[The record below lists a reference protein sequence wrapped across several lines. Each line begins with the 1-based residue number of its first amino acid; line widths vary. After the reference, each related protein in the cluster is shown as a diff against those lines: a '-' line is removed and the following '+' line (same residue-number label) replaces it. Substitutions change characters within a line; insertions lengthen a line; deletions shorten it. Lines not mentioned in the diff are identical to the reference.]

1 MMRYNVFKLT
11 ENDDAGEVSEDD
23 EVVLIDIRGTKSK
36 TCITRRL
43 GRNVFGEVNGLK
55 ATVTRDSRTLTTN
68 LALTAVCLKDKLR
81 RLDSE
86 GGSER
91 IKAR

>member
-1 MMRYNVFKLT
+1 MMRYNIFKLT
-11 ENDDAGEVSEDD
+11 ENDASENDD
-23 EVVLIDIRGTKSK
+23 VVVIDIKGTKSK

-55 ATVTRDSRTLTTN
+55 ATVTRDSKTLTTN
-68 LALTAVCLKDKLR
+68 LALTVGCLRDKLR

>member
-1 MMRYNVFKLT
+1 MMRYNVFKLI
-11 ENDDAGEVSEDD
+11 ENDAGDVSEND
-23 EVVLIDIRGTKSK
+23 EVVIDMRGTKSK

-68 LALTAVCLKDKLR
+68 LTLTVFMRDKLR
-81 RLDSE
+81 RLDTE
-86 GGSER
+86 GLER
-91 IKAR
+91 TKAR

>member
-11 ENDDAGEVSEDD
+11 ENDAGDVSGDD
-23 EVVLIDIRGTKSK
+23 DVVIDMRGTNSK

-55 ATVTRDSRTLTTN
+55 ATVERDSRTLTTN
-68 LALTAVCLKDKLR
+68 LTLTVFLRDKLR
-81 RLDSE
+81 RLDTE
-86 GGSER
+86 GSER
-91 IKAR
+91 TKAR

>member
-1 MMRYNVFKLT
+1 MRYNVSKLT
-11 ENDDAGEVSEDD
+11 ENVAGDVSEDD
-23 EVVLIDIRGTKSK
+23 DEVVIDIRGTKSK
-36 TCITRRL
+36 ACIRRRL

-68 LALTAVCLKDKLR
+68 LMLTVFLRDKLR
-81 RLDSE
+81 RLDTSE
-86 GGSER
+86 ESER

>member
-1 MMRYNVFKLT
+1 MMRYNVFNLT
-11 ENDDAGEVSEDD
+11 ENGAGDDFSGDD
-23 EVVLIDIRGTKSK
+23 EVIDMRGTKSK

-68 LALTAVCLKDKLR
+68 LTFTVFLRDK
-81 RLDSE
+81 
-86 GGSER
+86 
-91 IKAR
+91 